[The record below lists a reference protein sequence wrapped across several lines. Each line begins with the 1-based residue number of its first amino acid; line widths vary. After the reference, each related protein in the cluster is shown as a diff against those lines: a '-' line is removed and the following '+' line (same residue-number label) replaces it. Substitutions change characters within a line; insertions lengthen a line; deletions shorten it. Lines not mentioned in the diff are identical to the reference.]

1 MGERRVG
8 VRERSGR
15 GGGKRGVWRGGWRV
29 ESEEGRGD
37 MLASKDYWVTPRWT
51 EEIKIG
57 HLER

>member
-1 MGERRVG
+1 M
-8 VRERSGR
+8 RERNVR
-15 GGGKRGVWRGGWRV
+15 GGGKTGVGGG

-37 MLASKDYWVTPRWT
+37 MLASKDYWVTLRRT